1 MISIP
6 NTKTQTKKSAKLL
19 SSASKR
25 SSVRKK
31 IVYPLLMTSLAW
43 LAWISLFPSDLKE
56 KEGFFSSSDDEIS
69 GEMIVFVSDRD
80 GKDEIYIM
88 NSDGSDQQRL
98 TNNNCYDS
106 HPKFSPDGKQITFLS
121 DRNGPYEIF
130 IMNSDGANVRQITR
144 SIPGVHFPSFSSDG
158 SKLIFNCIQE
168 GKRIL
173 MILSL
178 TDGKKTRYLSTRHN
192 VYHPAWSPLG
202 DKIAFDMVEDENQD
216 IYVANTNGGG
226 FMRLTENAK
235 DDFYPAWSPDGKQI
249 AYIAG
254 RNRNLDICVMKA
266 DGSDKRYLT
275 SHQALDEFPSWGPDG
290 KHIVFESRRTG
301 KKQVFIVGSDG
312 TGLRQITEGDYNNS
326 SPDWCKVSYSETA
339 LTADNQKK
347 TSFAVLKGP
356 YLGQKPSGKKAE
368 LFAPELINYEVHGSP
383 FISQDEKEIIIGSMT
398 EGPKYYRMIAGVWS
412 LQSVLPFAIP
422 ENCNGMFVSPSGKR
436 IYFLIWEDNDENFY
450 FIEKKGNRWTTLRSL
465 GEEVNSF
472 PTHWQ
477 FTTAKNENLY
487 FSSEGNVVVSVFNGN
502 THLPPV
508 PLKLESN
515 ENLEGGTPYIAPD
528 ESYLIYSIGRN
539 ERDEYT
545 DLYISYRLKNNKWT
559 EPINIGPSINIK
571 DNFDL
576 CPKISPHGKY
586 LFFISR
592 RNSPEFR
599 IYWVDAGFI
608 ETLKP
613 DELK

>member
-1 MISIP
+1 MSIL
-6 NTKTQTKKSAKLL
+6 NMKTQTGESAKLF
-19 SSASKR
+19 SCASKR
-25 SSVRKK
+25 SSIRKK
-31 IVYPLLMTSLAW
+31 LVYSFLMTSLVW
-43 LAWISLFPSDLKE
+43 MAWISLSPSDLRAN
-56 KEGFFSSSDDEIS
+56 EGFFSSIDDEIS

-80 GKDEIYIM
+80 GNDEIYIM
-88 NSDGSDQQRL
+88 NSDGSDLQRL
-98 TNNNCYDS
+98 TNNTSNDVM
-106 HPKFSPDGKQITFLS
+106 PKFSPDGKQITFLS
-121 DRNGPYEIF
+121 DRIGPYEIF
-130 IMNSDGANVRQITR
+130 IMNSDGSAVRQVTH
-144 SIPGVHFPSFSSDG
+144 SISLVHFPSFSSDG
-158 SKLIFNCIQE
+158 SKLIFNSIQE

-173 MILSL
+173 MILNL
-178 TDGKKTRYLSTRHN
+178 TDGKKTRYLSSRYN

-226 FMRLTENAK
+226 FMRLTENATE
-235 DDFYPAWSPDGKQI
+235 DFYPAWSPDGKYI

-266 DGSDKRYLT
+266 DGSGKRYLT
-275 SHQALDEFPSWGPDG
+275 SHQALDEFPSWGPAG

-301 KKQVFIVGSDG
+301 KKQIFIVSSDG

-326 SPDWCKVSYSETA
+326 SPDWCKVPYSETIR
-339 LTADNQKK
+339 TADYQKK
-347 TSFAVLKGP
+347 TNFSVLKGP
-356 YLGQKPSGKKAE
+356 YLGQKPPGKNAE
-368 LFAPELINYEVHGSP
+368 LFATELINYEVHGSP

-398 EGPKYYRMIAGVWS
+398 EGSKYYKMIDEVWS
-412 LQSVLPFAIP
+412 LQAVLPFAIP
-422 ENCNGMFVSPSGKR
+422 ENCNGMFVSPSGRR
-436 IYFLIWEDNDENFY
+436 IYFLIWENNDENFY
-450 FIEKKGNRWTTLRSL
+450 FIEKKGNKWTTLRSL

-487 FSSEGNVVVSVFNGN
+487 FSSDGIVMVSVFDGKR
-502 THLPPV
+502 HLKPI

-515 ENLEGGTPYIAPD
+515 KNLEGGTPYIAPD

-559 EPINIGPSINIK
+559 EPINLGPSINIK

-576 CPKISPHGKY
+576 CPRISPNGKY

-599 IYWVDAGFI
+599 IYWADAGFI
-608 ETLKP
+608 EALKP
-613 DELK
+613 DKLR